1 MTKDTCLRMKNICAI
16 EINLY
21 RYPSCKSSFR
31 YVKVYTYLIQKGK
44 VLICFLW
51 NIYFIQFVMRIA
63 SIPYPKIQR
72 NFSQL
77 DGDQV
82 PFYVTNDQWYR
93 IQQDHENY
101 YGLVVYSW
109 SKITLNTHSATVR
122 FFAFLY
128 LLILF

>member
-1 MTKDTCLRMKNICAI
+1 MTNDTCLRMKNI
-16 EINLY
+16 Y
-21 RYPSCKSSFR
+21 QYPSCKFSSR
-31 YVKVYTYLIQKGK
+31 YVKFIPILFKKGK

-51 NIYFIQFVMRIA
+51 NTYFIQSVMRIA

-82 PFYVTNDQWYR
+82 PFYVTNDQWYWIR
-93 IQQDHENY
+93 QDHENN

-109 SKITLNTHSATVR
+109 SKITLNTHSATVT
-122 FFAFLY
+122 FFVFLY